1 MYTVDLLKK
10 NVKGVEGSFLM
21 KEGEIIECDLDKEGL
36 DYLSKSILFLVES
49 FLKSRKDLKKITIA
63 ANNYFIVFFYEN
75 YVLGAVVSKDTNF
88 PLLNI
93 VSNKLLFT
101 VEEHPEKQKEVV
113 EEAVD
118 EVMQRMDAFV
128 R

>member
-10 NVKGVEGSFLM
+10 SVKGVEGSFLM

-49 FLKSRKDLKKITIA
+49 FLKSRKDLKKITIIA
-63 ANNYFIVFFYEN
+63 HNYFIVFFYEN

-93 VSNKLLFT
+93 VTNKLLFT
-101 VEEHPEKQKEVV
+101 VEEHPEVQKEAV
-113 EEAVD
+113 EEVVD
-118 EVMQRMDAFV
+118 EVLQRMDAFV